1 MKIKFTDFKSEY
13 KFQKKGFH
21 QALKNIGKNGFGLY
35 QYDKNLI

>member
-21 QALKNIGKNGFGLY
+21 QALKNIGKKG
-35 QYDKNLI
+35 QYIFRR